1 MTHENFNAIC
11 IFASPRSGSNLL
23 VEQLSNGLMFKHGI
37 NAKPLYE
44 YLSPHNHITDTFEC
58 VYIDR
63 EHVLQRPFTN
73 GMDLYRLENL
83 AQYYMNGVFPV
94 FKIFQQ
100 DLSIGNR
107 SHIHR
112 HILNDPTVYK
122 ICLNRTDIVNQI
134 LSYCIGMSTGV
145 WHIREGS
152 TPIKDRIWR
161 TYEVPAKMLNDIGS
175 SIMLHQLWHAE
186 QARQYCNKIVWY
198 HELND
203 TNWPDLGLSCAD
215 FTSTDLVKSTHNH
228 MDIAAMSILNFD
240 EVYNYAKMI
249 DNNLQQI
256 IKGLL

>member
-1 MTHENFNAIC
+1 MMHNNFNAIC

-23 VEQLSNGLMFKHGI
+23 VEQLSNGLQFKHGT

-44 YLSPHNHITDTFEC
+44 YLSPHNHINDAFEC
-58 VYIDR
+58 VYIDK

-73 GMDLYRLENL
+73 GMDLYRLEKL
-83 AQYYMNGVFPV
+83 AHYYTTGVFPV

-100 DLSIGNR
+100 DMSTSNR
-107 SHIHR
+107 LHIQR

-122 ICLNRTDIVNQI
+122 ICLNRADIINQI

-145 WHIREGS
+145 WHSRTGS
-152 TPIKDRIWR
+152 MPIKDRIWR
-161 TYEVPAKMLNDIGS
+161 KYEVSVTMLNDIGS

-198 HELND
+198 HELNNTD
-203 TNWPDLGLSCAD
+203 WSDLNLACTDLIS
-215 FTSTDLVKSTHNH
+215 TSLVKSNHNH
-228 MDIAAMSILNFD
+228 IDTAAMAISNFD
-240 EVYNYAKMI
+240 EVHNYAKMI
-249 DNNLQQI
+249 DSNLQQI